1 VTVGAE
7 QIIALSCATSNL
19 EPAICVEIERSYLD
33 TLAVMCAGWNG
44 AASRAVRRLY
54 PEARAPWDDSEG
66 QEPETLALIWGTAAH
81 ALDYDDVHMT
91 SITHPSAVLVPALEA
106 ASLARPA
113 MRARRASA
121 FALGLA
127 VNVALGRALGF
138 AHYERGWHATS
149 TVGSVAAAAAVAH
162 LYRLDDRAFRS
173 ALAIAAAQA
182 GGLQANFGTMAK
194 PLQAGLAAQAGVRSA
209 RLAEA
214 GLVAANDIFAG
225 PNGFLAVYSDEIA
238 APLELDIADAAA
250 GLSRKLYPCCYL
262 AHRPVLGAIRLRE
275 RGAARRIGEPEAK
288 VEVETPAGCLK
299 ALTVGIPTN
308 GSEAKF
314 SGQYTVARALSTGR
328 LTLADFEDEAVRDP
342 GIIELASRVWLR
354 ETADVE
360 PGAVGIDRGEVTV
373 RLSIRGE
380 VVDEVSVA
388 HYPGSPAARA
398 TDAELEAKL
407 IDCLSAGAPG
417 HNGLERRLRAMAS
430 AFEAGDGGR

>member
-1 VTVGAE
+1 MGAG
-7 QIIALSCATSNL
+7 QIVALSCATSNL
-19 EPAICVEIERSYLD
+19 ESAICVEIKRSYLD
-33 TLAVMCAGWNG
+33 TLAVMCAGWNEP
-44 AASRAVRRLY
+44 ASLAVRRLH
-54 PEARAPWDDSEG
+54 PDARAPWDDPKDH
-66 QEPETLALIWGTAAH
+66 EPEALALIWGTAAH

-91 SITHPSAVLVPALEA
+91 SITHPSAVLVSALEA
-106 ASLARPA
+106 ASLARPVS
-113 MRARRASA
+113 RPRRASA
-121 FALGLA
+121 FVLGLA

-149 TVGSVAAAAAVAH
+149 TVGSIAAAAAVAH

-214 GLVAANDIFAG
+214 GLVAANDVFAG
-225 PNGFLAVYSDEIA
+225 PNGFLAVYGEEMA
-238 APLELDIADAAA
+238 APLELDIGDAAA

-262 AHRPVLGAIRLRE
+262 THRPVAGAIRLRE
-275 RGAARRIGEPEAK
+275 RGATLEIAGSDAA

-299 ALTVGIPTN
+299 ALTIGIPMN

-328 LTLADFEDEAVRDP
+328 LTLADFEDEAVCDP
-342 GIIELASRVWLR
+342 GIIELARRVRLR

-360 PGAVGIDRGEVTV
+360 PGAVGIDRGEVKV

-380 VVDEVSVA
+380 VVDEVSVT
-388 HYPGSPAARA
+388 HYPGSPSARA
-398 TDAELEAKL
+398 TDAELDAKL

-417 HNGLERRLRAMAS
+417 HNGLDHRFRAMAS
-430 AFEAGDGGR
+430 AFAAGEEGR